1 MPDSQF
7 WWLIAFPVFFGLG
20 WLAARVDIKHV
31 LSETRSLPASYFKG
45 LNFLLNGE
53 TNRAV
58 DVYVDIARHH
68 AETVELQFT
77 LGHLFRRRGE
87 LERAIRMHQ
96 KLLTRRDLNAV
107 QRQQAQFELA
117 QDFMKAGLF
126 DRAETILTELAN
138 TDYARQ
144 ARTELLAVYQQEKD
158 WPKAI
163 ETARQLRDDSHNYQ
177 HEIAQ
182 FYCELA
188 AQAHTRSHTEEALG
202 FLEQALEAN
211 RQCARA
217 RLILGEIAYAAGD
230 HQAAIDHW
238 LQLEMQDPLYLAL
251 AARQLLAAY
260 EALGQSEE
268 GTTLL
273 LRLLQQYPELDVLD
287 LAYERML
294 AQRGL
299 DAAYAFVRERLQT
312 HPTMPSLRKVL
323 EAHMLVAPDEQKAE
337 LDIIV
342 KLLNDATREQT
353 MYFCNH
359 CGFKAKQ
366 YFWHCPACTAW
377 EAFAP
382 VRGRK
387 NRLHQ
392 TESY

>member
-1 MPDSQF
+1 MPDTQF
-7 WWLIAFPVFFGLG
+7 WWLIAFPIFFGLG

-58 DVYVDIARHH
+58 EVYVDIARHH

-96 KLLTRRDLNAV
+96 KLLARRDLADT

-126 DRAETILTELAN
+126 DRAEAILTELAN

-158 WPKAI
+158 WHKAI

-188 AQAHTRSHTEEALG
+188 VQAHTRSHTDEARAYLQ
-202 FLEQALEAN
+202 QALEAN

-217 RLILGEIAYAAGD
+217 RLLLADIADAAGD
-230 HQAAIDHW
+230 KQGAIEQW
-238 LQLEMQDPLYLAL
+238 LLLENQDPLYLAL
-251 AARQLLAAY
+251 AARALLNAY
-260 EALGQSEE
+260 DALEQHEQGL
-268 GTTLL
+268 TLL

-287 LAYERML
+287 LAYERIL
-294 AQRGL
+294 AQQGL
-299 DAAYAFVRERLQT
+299 DAAYAFVRERMKT

-323 EAHMLVAPDEQKAE
+323 EAHMLVAPDDQKVE
-337 LDIIV
+337 LEIIV
-342 KLLNDATREQT
+342 KLLNDTTREQS

-366 YFWHCPACTAW
+366 YFWHCPACTEW
-377 EAFAP
+377 EVFAP